1 MRNASLAPPTQHA
14 LAVELLQVRKLAK
27 HAAPVVCIRCCGV
40 AIQAQRNEERQP
52 GKSPQRRSQVVDV
65 VRTQIELAYRRREL
79 VARDSLTAKGTASKV
94 TKAQHRCHHVKPPQ
108 GSTHIKLWDRDSLAT
123 WRNCVNEPPG
133 DSPRM
138 RL

>member
-40 AIQAQRNEERQP
+40 AIQAQRNEQRQP
-52 GKSPQRRSQVVDV
+52 GKPPQRRSQVVDV

-94 TKAQHRCHHVKPPQ
+94 RSCHAGTTQVPPREASSGQHAHQVV
-108 GSTHIKLWDRDSLAT
+108 G
-123 WRNCVNEPPG
+123 
-133 DSPRM
+133 
-138 RL
+138 